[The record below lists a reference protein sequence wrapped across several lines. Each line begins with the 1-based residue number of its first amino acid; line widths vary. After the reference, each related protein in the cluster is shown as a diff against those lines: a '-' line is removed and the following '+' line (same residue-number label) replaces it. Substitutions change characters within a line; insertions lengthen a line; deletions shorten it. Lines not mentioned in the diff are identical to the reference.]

1 MRSQNLLTEILKF
14 YSLFLNLVTKVLLKI
29 REGISCGGISL
40 KLSLTDDDQDPC
52 YIDTKYNFNT
62 GDRLEW
68 NFEDSGNCSSA
79 NLNLKSTKVLD
90 LTNPCL
96 DYLTIRTDND
106 NLLVTSLEKS
116 FQSFTG
122 NRSFIFNS
130 PIDKY
135 MINIRAITLV
145 EFQVRELS
153 QIMFVFKERH
163 VSLLHCK

>member
-96 DYLTIRTDND
+96 DYLNIRTDND
-106 NLLVTSLEKS
+106 NLLVTSFEKR

-122 NRSFIFNS
+122 NRS
-130 PIDKY
+130 
-135 MINIRAITLV
+135 
-145 EFQVRELS
+145 
-153 QIMFVFKERH
+153 
-163 VSLLHCK
+163 